1 MMLKRFFSAVT
12 AAAICLTISSC
23 GKQLPE
29 PETASKENVYREN
42 RIELPEELSDR
53 LNQLHNIMY
62 YDGKIYLLATTSAD
76 NEDGTISV
84 KEVINVMTTDGGLER
99 EFEIDVTSAAS
110 YITNSCMDGDGI
122 ISVVTENFVSESF
135 TIHRFSR
142 DGEKLGSAQIEDGLD
157 ELKRMGSLNLSSFL
171 PLENGRYLVTVMSG
185 KSAAVITAEG
195 IIEKIIKDNN
205 PAEEG
210 SADGLCR
217 TADGRIFMM
226 LKTFSWDETVSSA
239 VMEASLVELD
249 AEGGKMGESRSIASG
264 GSFRDGTDRYD
275 LLVSRDSGLF
285 GYDLETGNTE
295 IILNWIKSGI
305 DKGNIEG
312 EINVLPDGRI
322 MFLNNAMKWEGDIGR
337 RGKEYISILTEIPPE
352 ELPDRKLIK
361 LFALNLEDGI
371 RQQMLEFNRNNP
383 EYEIELTSYA
393 DYEDGLDKMNA
404 DMIAGNVPDVLV
416 LGKDNAGYDI
426 LADSYISKGLLA
438 NLYDFM
444 DDDPDFDRSDYLEN
458 YFKAYEVGGKLYE
471 IAPTFNIGTL
481 PGKTS
486 RVGEK
491 EGWTM
496 EEFSALTE
504 NMTGEEILGVYRKD
518 TILELFLY
526 NCSDSY
532 INRNKGKCYF
542 DSDEFISV
550 LKFCNKFL
558 DEDPAPEDSPNVYET
573 ERAVREDDQLLLDRS
588 ADSPNDIRILEKGD
602 FGDSVTLKGFPC
614 SKGNG
619 SCFMDFWGIKF
630 AISSRSSVPEGAWK
644 FVKSFLSDEYQ
655 EQFSGQQG
663 GRVPIKLSAIEKKYA
678 NEQKPFEYVDNNG
691 VTQYIYEN
699 LYHMSTTSIDIGY
712 PDEADAE
719 RMMNFIKT
727 VTTVQRKDRY
737 VTAIVQEEAGAYFAG
752 QKSAEEVAEI
762 IQNRVQ
768 NYLDENR

>member
-1 MMLKRFFSAVT
+1 MIFKRIFSAVT

-29 PETASKENVYREN
+29 PEIASKEHVYRED
-42 RIELPEELSDR
+42 RIELSEEL
-53 LNQLHNIMY
+53 NEINKIMY
-62 YDGKIYLLATTSAD
+62 YDGLIYLLATKSTD
-76 NEDGTISV
+76 NEDGSYSV
-84 KEVINVMTTDGGLER
+84 KDIIDVMTTDGVLEK
-99 EFEIDVTSAAS
+99 EFEIDVTSGTNTF
-110 YITNSCMDGDGI
+110 YITNACIDGDGI
-122 ISVVTENFVSESF
+122 ISVVTENYVYNSF

-157 ELKRMGSLNLSSFL
+157 ELKSMGSFL
-171 PLENGRYLVTVMSG
+171 PLENGRYLATVSSG
-185 KSAAVITAEG
+185 KSAAVINAEG
-195 IIEKIIKDNN
+195 KIEKIIKDNN

-210 SADGLCR
+210 HADGLCR
-217 TADGRIFMM
+217 TSDGRIFMI
-226 LKTFSWDETVSSA
+226 LETFSWDKTASSA
-239 VMEASLVELD
+239 VIETSLTELD
-249 AEGGKMGESRSIASG
+249 VEGGKIGESRGIASG
-264 GSFRDGTDRYD
+264 GSFHDGTDKYD
-275 LLVSRDSGLF
+275 LLISRDSGLL

-295 IILNWIKSGI
+295 IILDWIKSGI

-312 EINVLPDGRI
+312 EINILPDGRI
-322 MFLNNAMKWEGDIGR
+322 MFLNSATEWSGSFGR
-337 RGKEYISILTEIPPE
+337 RGKEYISILTEIPSE
-352 ELPDRKLIK
+352 ELPDRKLVK

-371 RQQMLEFNRNNP
+371 RRQILEFNRNNA

-393 DYEDGLDKMNA
+393 EYEDGLERMNA
-404 DMIAGNVPDVLV
+404 DMLAGNVPDVLV
-416 LGKDNAGYDI
+416 LGKDSAGYDI

-444 DDDPDFDRSDYLEN
+444 DGDPDFDRSEYLEN

-471 IAPTFNIGTL
+471 ISPTFNIDTIV
-481 PGKTS
+481 GKTS

-491 EGWTM
+491 EGWTI

-518 TILELFLY
+518 LLLKAFLN

-532 INRNKGKCYF
+532 INRNKGKCCF
-542 DSDEFISV
+542 DSEEFISV
-550 LKFCNKFL
+550 LKFCNKFP
-558 DEDPAPEDSPNVYET
+558 DEDPVPADYPSTSET
-573 ERAVREDDQLLLDRS
+573 SMSLRNDVQLLLNNG
-588 ADSPNDIRILEKGD
+588 ADSPNDIRRFERGD

-619 SCFMDFWGIKF
+619 SCFMDLWGIKF

-644 FVKSFLSDEYQ
+644 FVKSFLDDEYQ
-655 EQFSGQQG
+655 EQFTGQEG

-678 NEQKPFEYVDNNG
+678 NEQKPFEYVDSRG
-691 VTQYIYEN
+691 VTHYDMEN
-699 LYHMSTTSIDIGY
+699 RYNSIDIGY
-712 PDEADAE
+712 PDEADAD

-737 VTAIVQEEAGAYFAG
+737 VTAIVEEEAGAYFAG
-752 QKSAEEVAEI
+752 QKSAEEVAKT

>member
-1 MMLKRFFSAVT
+1 MFKRIFSAVT
-12 AAAICLTISSC
+12 AAALCLTVSSC

-29 PETASKENVYREN
+29 PETASKEHVYRED
-42 RIELPEELSDR
+42 RIELAEEL
-53 LNQLHNIMY
+53 NEINKIMY
-62 YDGKIYLLATTSAD
+62 HDGSIYLLATKSTD
-76 NEDGTISV
+76 NEDGSYSV
-84 KEVINVMTTDGGLER
+84 KYIIDVMNTDGGLEK
-99 EFEIDVTSAAS
+99 EFEMDIGSGVFPP
-110 YITNSCMDGDGI
+110 YIEDACIDGDGV
-122 ISVVTENFVSESF
+122 ISVVINDFVSESF
-135 TIHRFSR
+135 TIHRFSS
-142 DGEKLGSAQIEDGLD
+142 DGEKLGSAKIDEGLE
-157 ELKRMGSLNLSSFL
+157 ELKSMGSLDLNGFL
-171 PLENGRYLVTVMSG
+171 PLENGRYLVTVTSG
-185 KSAAVITAEG
+185 KSAAVITSEG
-195 IIEKIIKDNN
+195 VIEKIIKDSN
-205 PAEEG
+205 PAEE
-210 SADGLCR
+210 SYAEGLCR
-217 TADGRIFMM
+217 TSDGRIFMT
-226 LKTFSWDETVSSA
+226 LKTFWWDKTASSA
-239 VMEASLVELD
+239 VSENALVEVD
-249 AEGGKMGESRSIASG
+249 VEGGKMGESHSIASIG
-264 GSFRDGTDRYD
+264 GFRNGTDKYD
-275 LLVSRDSGLF
+275 LLISRDSGLW

-295 IILNWIKSGI
+295 LILDWVKSGI

-312 EINVLPDGRI
+312 EINILPDGRI
-322 MFLNNAMKWEGDIGR
+322 MFLNTDMKWYGSIGH
-337 RGKEYISILTEIPPE
+337 RGKEYISLLSKIPPE

-361 LFALNLEDGI
+361 LFALNLSDYI

-416 LGKDNAGYDI
+416 LGKDGAGYDI

-444 DDDPDFDRSDYLEN
+444 DSDPDFDRSDYLEN

-471 IAPTFNIGTL
+471 IAPTFTIGTIA
-481 PGKTS
+481 GKTS

-496 EEFSALTE
+496 EEFSALTAD
-504 NMTGEEILGVYRKD
+504 MTGEEILGVYRKD
-518 TILELFLY
+518 HVLEMFLN

-558 DEDPAPEDSPNVYET
+558 EENPAPEDYPYIYET
-573 ERAVREDDQLLLDRS
+573 ARSLREDNQLLW
-588 ADSPNDIRILEKGD
+588 DSGAGTPSDIRILEKGD

-619 SCFMDFWGIKF
+619 SCFIDHLGIKF
-630 AISSRSSVPEGAWK
+630 AISSRSSVPEGAWR

-655 EQFSGQQG
+655 EQFSEQG
-663 GRVPIKLSAIEKKYA
+663 GSRIPIKLSAIEKKYA
-678 NEQKPFEYVDNNG
+678 NEQKPYEYVDNNG
-691 VTQYIYEN
+691 VTQYINEN
-699 LYHMSTTSIDIGY
+699 WYYTGTTDIDIGY

-727 VTTVQRKDRY
+727 VTTVQRNDRY
-737 VTAIVQEEAGAYFAG
+737 VTAIVEEEAGAYFAG
-752 QKSAEEVAEI
+752 QKSAEEVAKT